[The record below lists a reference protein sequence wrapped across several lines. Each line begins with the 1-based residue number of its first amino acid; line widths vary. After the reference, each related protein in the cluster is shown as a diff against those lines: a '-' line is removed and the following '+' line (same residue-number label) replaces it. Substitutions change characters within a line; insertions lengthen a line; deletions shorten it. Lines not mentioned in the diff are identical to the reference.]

1 MHEPRDISQKKLN
14 NESKY
19 IFENIRTAEVELEE
33 RKKKKKGLNLN
44 SYPLIFRKYFY
55 NIASI

>member
-19 IFENIRTAEVELEE
+19 IFENIRAEVELEE
-33 RKKKKKGLNLN
+33 REKKKGLNLN

>member
-19 IFENIRTAEVELEE
+19 IFENIRSWSEIGGE
-33 RKKKKKGLNLN
+33 KKKKKGLNLN
-44 SYPLIFRKYFY
+44 SYRLIFRKYFY